1 MVSSSNIGSLRS
13 TSPSSSKRTF
23 KSNGLAI
30 AVEKEWTRKEW
41 TTAKSG
47 KMNRFRWKGEHQL
60 NRKGDGPSARPH
72 DSALAAEKMI
82 QKRAMQRKLELRN
95 ASVHSQNAPCNEN
108 DAPCYAGAH
117 GQNASAHGR
126 NGGTRASACKRPKR
140 GHASER
146 MQTTRPPHSAMQAM
160 QNGHEQKKAPAVGF
174 ETWTTAS
181 ARRGLATRDKQDSC
195 IEHTYLAI

>member
-1 MVSSSNIGSLRS
+1 LNIKQKKPNKLSSTLPFVVSSSNIGSLRS
-13 TSPSSSKRTF
+13 TSLSSSKRTF

-95 ASVHSQNAPCNEN
+95 ASVDSQNAPCNEN

-126 NGGTRASACKRPKR
+126 NRV
-140 GHASER
+140 
-146 MQTTRPPHSAMQAM
+146 QTTRPPHSAMQAM
-160 QNGHEQKKAPAVGF
+160 QNGHEQKKAPVVGF
-174 ETWTTAS
+174 KTWTTAS

-195 IEHTYLAI
+195 IEHTHLAI

>member
-126 NGGTRASACKRPKR
+126 NGGTRASACKRPGLRTVPCKPCKM
-140 GHASER
+140 A
-146 MQTTRPPHSAMQAM
+146 T
-160 QNGHEQKKAPAVGF
+160 NKKKAPAVGF

-181 ARRGLATRDKQDSC
+181 ARRGLATRDKQDSY
-195 IEHTYLAI
+195 IEYTHLTI

>member
-1 MVSSSNIGSLRS
+1 MVSSFNIGSLRS

-82 QKRAMQRKLELRN
+82 QKRAMQRKRRAMLR
-95 ASVHSQNAPCNEN
+95 
-108 DAPCYAGAH
+108 
-117 GQNASAHGR
+117 R
-126 NGGTRASACKRPKR
+126 RARAKCERARPKR

-146 MQTTRPPHSAMQAM
+146 MQTAETRARERAHANDP
-160 QNGHEQKKAPAVGF
+160 
-174 ETWTTAS
+174 AS
-181 ARRGLATRDKQDSC
+181 AQCHASHAKWPRTKKGACGGIRNVDHSFSPPRAS
-195 IEHTYLAI
+195 H